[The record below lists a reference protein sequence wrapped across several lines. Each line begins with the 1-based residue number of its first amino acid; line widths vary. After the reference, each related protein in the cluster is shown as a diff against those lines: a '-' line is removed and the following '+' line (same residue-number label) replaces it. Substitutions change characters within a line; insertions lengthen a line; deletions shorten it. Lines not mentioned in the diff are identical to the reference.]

1 MKIFFGILALLGFAL
16 SATAHAFALLGTP
29 LHETIPIV
37 WGLHVGIFVAFIPA
51 VLEVRKTSGKRDAL
65 AVLRGVPFGAIVLL
79 AVLFVYAFLNFSSSF
94 AGMPEGSP
102 QLRDGQYVLM
112 NKGHFIR
119 TITAEEYVEGQ
130 AAILRAFSGG
140 WMMFY
145 ALSAVIL
152 LLRRRSSR
160 S

>member
-1 MKIFFGILALLGFAL
+1 LKVFFGILALLGFAL
-16 SATAHAFALLGTP
+16 SAAAHAYGLIGGSLHDNFAFVST
-29 LHETIPIV
+29 LHA
-37 WGLHVGIFVAFIPA
+37 GIFLVFIPA
-51 VLEVRKTSGKRDAL
+51 ILEVRKTSGKRDAFAL
-65 AVLRGVPFGAIVLL
+65 LRGVPFGAIVLL

-119 TITAEEYVEGQ
+119 TITAEEYVQGQ

-140 WMMFY
+140 WMLLY
-145 ALSAVIL
+145 GLCAVIL
-152 LLRRRSSR
+152 LLRRRPSR